1 MELIDR
7 CVIQFLLLR
16 CCEIGE
22 ICGISQP
29 WSLGRWRCLV
39 SEPLD
44 SRGWER
50 VPAPLISQM
59 REPVELHWNPLD
71 QPAQQCSP
79 QRDEGLGM
87 ELKRLCS
94 DGNHKEWQALASP
107 MSLQQV
113 KFIDHGFHQLA
124 RVIGQVADRVFQHS
138 CAEADRSSVA
148 AVKAGRFL
156 GFDSLRRLTTERE
169 ACVLSQLAQLLI

>member
-7 CVIQFLLLR
+7 RVIQFLLLR
-16 CCEIGE
+16 GCEIGQ
-22 ICGISQP
+22 ICGIPQP
-29 WSLGRWRCLV
+29 RSLGCWGC
-39 SEPLD
+39 SFGEPRVF
-44 SRGWER
+44 RGWER

-59 REPVELHWNPLD
+59 REPVELHWNALD

-94 DGNHKEWQALASP
+94 DWNHKEWQALASP
-107 MSLQQV
+107 MALQQV

-148 AVKAGRFL
+148 AVKAGSVL
-156 GFDSLRRLTTERE
+156 GFDSLRRLTTECE